1 MRHNQFPVHSEQTE
15 KFQLNTG
22 QPAAA
27 WRDSYAD
34 WDKAVEM
41 AGNRLM
47 LVHSSSSDPSWQNVW
62 GSVRQRLAPLCVEK
76 QAGAAQVFWLLI
88 NLHKVEG
95 GQILVRL
102 DANFGIVIGQR
113 NQLPRREMVLCLYV
127 ETSAIVWRRGG
138 SLSTVNYAW
147 KRGPRDHA
155 LFVMGQQHY
164 QHPLHKEHYPL
175 DTGHS
180 LAGRLWAAKDLTGPQ
195 IFCLSTLL
203 RYCSFYSSLHYCL
216 CASILQRALQEKRK
230 QFSHAEV
237 SMKDYQYKIAT
248 GARECKEHPA
258 ELKNIN
264 CNEMAQSRS
273 GGEEAAD

>member
-1 MRHNQFPVHSEQTE
+1 
-15 KFQLNTG
+15 
-22 QPAAA
+22 
-27 WRDSYAD
+27 
-34 WDKAVEM
+34 
-41 AGNRLM
+41 
-47 LVHSSSSDPSWQNVW
+47 
-62 GSVRQRLAPLCVEK
+62 
-76 QAGAAQVFWLLI
+76 
-88 NLHKVEG
+88 
-95 GQILVRL
+95 
-102 DANFGIVIGQR
+102 
-113 NQLPRREMVLCLYV
+113 MVLCIYV
-127 ETSAIVWRRGG
+127 EISAIVWRRGG

-180 LAGRLWAAKDLTGPQ
+180 LAGRLWAAKDPIGPQ
-195 IFCLSTLL
+195 IFCLSIVLW
-203 RYCSFYSSLHYCL
+203 YCSLYSSLHCL
-216 CASILQRALQEKRK
+216 SASILQTVLQEKRK
-230 QFSHAEV
+230 QFSHEEV